1 MKWFRN
7 KEYMQESLKKCKK
20 TNRKSNLMKDHI
32 NLLQDHL
39 LVLDGLEEAC
49 KILSWDCPCSQD
61 LIDDLDCEN
70 RCTPDIDY
78 SECWA
83 KYLLKEVLDNAT

>member
-7 KEYMQESLKKCKK
+7 KEMLKNTLDRNKARLDK
-20 TNRKSNLMKDHI
+20 TKSDNTKYLLLDYNNLI
-32 NLLQDHL
+32 QDHL
-39 LVLDGLEEAC
+39 LVLDGLDEAC

-78 SECWA
+78 AECWK
-83 KYLLKEVLDNAT
+83 KYFLK